1 MAFSFAEFTT
11 AVATYP
17 ETNVAIE
24 IVDVAFTSGNALN
37 IEEEATFKVK
47 ITNSG
52 PLDLTDVTVRVKG
65 LNGAQLRTSLIAE
78 PNPDPLPRSRAA
90 AAAAVAVPVYVDD
103 LVSEV
108 IPLVGAHGGSK
119 TTETF
124 TFKAPRND
132 SNGSTRN
139 LVKASLEGWN
149 GSLNHM
155 LLGHS
160 DPLES
165 VNGIYGTVVSPA

>member
-1 MAFSFAEFTT
+1 MAFSFDEFTT

-17 ETNVAIE
+17 ETNVAIG
-24 IVDVAFTSGNALN
+24 IVEVAFTSGNALN
-37 IEEEATFKVK
+37 ISEDATFKVK
-47 ITNSG
+47 VTNNG
-52 PLDLTDVTVRVKG
+52 PLDLTDVTVRVKA
-65 LNGAQLRTSLIAE
+65 LNGAKLKAPLTPA
-78 PNPDPLPRSRAA
+78 PNPTPVPVARTQAA
-90 AAAAVAVPVYVDD
+90 ATVIGLVDD
-103 LVSEV
+103 LVSEA
-108 IPLVGAHGGSK
+108 IPLVRGHGGTG
-119 TTETF
+119 TTEIF
-124 TFKAPRND
+124 TFKAPAND
-132 SNGSTRN
+132 SNGNTRN